1 MISPLSN
8 ALFSPDSWKIAL
20 EKYASAVHLTVRLF
34 DTDGRTV
41 FGPVHPTPLFQLFDE
56 VGYDPGIFAECA
68 RRCIAQT
75 DKRGAVLVSQYNGLT
90 VVGASLVLEGRA
102 MGAAVSGY
110 AFADFSQVSEIRLLA
125 HHAGIAFERLWD
137 IARKQPPVPQ
147 QRLVVHGELL
157 QVLGDALLR
166 ENYRTRQYEQAA
178 AIVNSSGD
186 AIVGIDV
193 NGAIVSWNDGAQQL
207 FGYAAEEAIGKPVAF
222 LIPPNRLDEG
232 AGILERIRSGERI
245 DHYDTV
251 RRRKDGT
258 SIDISLTVSPVRD
271 AEDNLVGASKI
282 ARDITGR
289 RRAEAHRDILIGE
302 MSHRV
307 KNVLATVQSIAS
319 QTLRQSASMEAF
331 KPAFNGRLLA
341 LAQAHD
347 LLVDEGWAGADIGE
361 LVDRTLEPHRTTDRA
376 RIVTTGPRIIL
387 PPQRGVALIMILHE
401 LATNAAKYGSLSAPS
416 GAVEVTWRREDDDGR
431 SQIRLCWIESSGP
444 HVKVPSRRGF
454 GSNLIERSM
463 VHELHGE
470 ARLDYR
476 AEGLHAD
483 LRFPWNERPSEESN
497 VT

>member
-1 MISPLSN
+1 LISPLSN

-90 VVGASLVLEGRA
+90 VVGASLVLEGRP

-186 AIVGIDV
+186 AIVGIDL
-193 NGAIVSWNDGAQQL
+193 NGAIVSWNDGAQRL

-251 RRRKDGT
+251 RRHKDGT
-258 SIDISLTVSPVRD
+258 SIDISLTVSPVSD
-271 AEDNLVGASKI
+271 AEGNLVGASKI
-282 ARDITGR
+282 ARDVTGR
-289 RRAEAHRDILIGE
+289 KRAEAHRDVLIGE

-319 QTLRQSASMEAF
+319 QTLQQSASVEAF
-331 KPAFNGRLLA
+331 KPAFNGRLRA

-347 LLVDEGWAGADIGE
+347 LLMDEGWAGADVGA
-361 LVDRTLEPHRTTDRA
+361 LVDRILGPHRTMDRT
-376 RIVTTGPRIIL
+376 RIVTKGPRIIL

-401 LATNAAKYGSLSAPS
+401 LATNAAKYGSLSVPS
-416 GAVEVTWRREDDDGR
+416 GAVEVTWRGDDDDGR
-431 SQIRLCWIESSGP
+431 SQIRLCWIESGGP
-444 HVKVPSRRGF
+444 RVKVPSRRGF
-454 GSNLIERSM
+454 GSKLIERSM

-483 LRFPWNERPSEESN
+483 LRFPWERNPSEES
-497 VT
+497 T